1 MKKLFA
7 IVMVL
12 AMALAIAAP
21 ALASGWD
28 QIVGPTPTT
37 KDITVEITALQTS
50 KNTSV
55 LGSLYE
61 QVAVMYPVVK
71 GTLVHFFVAITI
83 PKEANLSAATKALLA
98 NKGLVYE
105 LNLTNLEFSKPASF
119 YLNGTYKSDYTPD
132 DDDWDYDVINLSHIV
147 PTSDTVY
154 GFEYWATGLAA
165 GKDAVAAAT
174 IGFYQEFTG
183 HVFNWDN
190 DVDGVD
196 EYVVTHETFMGVDFF
211 KVMTNDTAANTFG
224 VWFPVNDKG
233 QVRADAQMGFW
244 YKGFLYTVNRAVNGE
259 ITFLLG
265 GPVID
270 PSNAAYAD
278 MKAKFDSIFAA
289 LGFGYADAKYM
300 SEEHF
305 DKYFGTITE
314 TTVKIVYPSGA
325 VVVAPPSV
333 EPPQTGDANTVVGFV
348 MIALALVAAAAVTVK
363 KVRA

>member
-7 IVMVL
+7 IVLVL

-21 ALASGWD
+21 VLASGWD
-28 QIVGPTPTT
+28 QFVDPPTPT
-37 KDITVEITALQTS
+37 KDITIKITALKTS

-55 LGSLYE
+55 LGSLWE
-61 QVAVMYPVVK
+61 EVAVMYPVVK
-71 GTLVHFFVAITI
+71 GTEVHFFVEITV
-83 PKEANLSAATKALLA
+83 PKEANLSAATKALIN
-98 NKGLVYE
+98 NKNLVYQLE
-105 LNLTNLEFSKPASF
+105 VSNLILGNAYYYENGLP
-119 YLNGTYKSDYTPD
+119 LNGTLFVPD
-132 DDDWDYDVINLSHIV
+132 DDDYDADVID
-147 PTSDTVY
+147 TFTTAGTVY
-154 GFEYWATGLAA
+154 GYEYWATGIAA
-165 GKDAVAAAT
+165 GKDAVAVAT
-174 IGFYQEFTG
+174 IGFYQEFEN
-183 HVFNWDN
+183 HVFKWDN
-190 DVDGVD
+190 DVDGLD
-196 EYVVTHETFMGVDFF
+196 EYIVIHETFMGVDFF
-211 KVMTNDTAANTFG
+211 KVMTNDTPVNTFG
-224 VWFPVNDKG
+224 VWFPVNDKW
-233 QVRADAQMGFW
+233 QVRTDAQMGFW

-314 TTVKIVYPSGA
+314 TSVKIVYPSGA
-325 VVVAPPSV
+325 VVVAPPAV